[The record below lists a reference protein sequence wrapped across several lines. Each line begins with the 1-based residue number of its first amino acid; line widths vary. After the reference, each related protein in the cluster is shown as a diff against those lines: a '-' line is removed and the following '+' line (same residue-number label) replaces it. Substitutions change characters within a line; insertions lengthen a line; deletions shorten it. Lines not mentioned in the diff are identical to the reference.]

1 MFSNGN
7 TSIIFRIHMFYRTL
21 YGISKYFTK
30 VINMKA
36 EDALTL
42 KSKLKNIYMY
52 IYIYV
57 YQI

>member
-1 MFSNGN
+1 
-7 TSIIFRIHMFYRTL
+7 MFYRTL